1 MHDKNYENISIRNAN
16 IKSGYENCID
26 CPPDYCIR
34 ISNTST
40 YCVDGRNFFIMP
52 KCFVGFGGVSFKI
65 YLDAHSK
72 LHYPKTKYKKSLLKS
87 VDYIINNY
95 KKLEFEDC
103 LRLTEIRQKCITYN
117 NNIKRI

>member
-1 MHDKNYENISIRNAN
+1 MYSRNDESVSKAN

-26 CPPDYCIR
+26 CPPEYCIR
-34 ISNTST
+34 IRVTNL
-40 YCVDGRNFFIMP
+40 CCDGRNFFVMP
-52 KCFVGFGGVSFKI
+52 KCFVGFGGISFKI

-87 VDYIINNY
+87 VDYIMNNY

-103 LRLTEIRQKCITYN
+103 IKLTEIKQKCTAHSEST
-117 NNIKRI
+117 KKD